1 MLMVLISLKDLDKNL
16 NAAKSR
22 LKSLN
27 FKNLDR
33 EKKNFGLD
41 T

>member
-1 MLMVLISLKDLDKNL
+1 MVFISLNDLDKNL
-16 NAAKSR
+16 NTAKSR

-33 EKKNFGLD
+33 EKKKILVWIV
-41 T
+41 